1 MRNWRTPE
9 SDKAYRHNYE
19 VMRRLTIEGRAS
31 QLLRRA
37 RHISK
42 IKGWDYDLDAAWIIE
57 RMTRCKR
64 TDTPFVLVA
73 DHRHPYAPSIDRID
87 GKLGY
92 TKANCRVVAW
102 IYNQARSNYSDSVL
116 NDFALRVAKIQM
128 EDDNDCYWNR
138 GKRLT
143 VSSLVTLA
151 SRSANCQGSGDAQ
164 PTPQTES
171 DTFWADL
178 LEELRTNF
186 GIEFDKWENDFRE
199 NIDRR

>member
-1 MRNWRTPE
+1 
-9 SDKAYRHNYE
+9 
-19 VMRRLTIEGRAS
+19 MRRLTIEGRAS

-87 GKLGY
+87 STKGY
-92 TKANCRVVAW
+92 TKDNCRIVAW
-102 IYNQARSNYSDSVL
+102 VYNQARSNYSDETV
-116 NDFALRVAKIQM
+116 NQFALRVVRKQM
-128 EDDNDCYWNR
+128 KAENDNIDYWNR

-143 VSSLVTLA
+143 VCSQVTLG

-164 PTPQTES
+164 PTHETES
-171 DTFWADL
+171 DVFWADL
-178 LEELRTNF
+178 LEELRTNC
-186 GIEFDKWENDFRE
+186 GIIFDDAIADLKNADGR
-199 NIDRR
+199 

>member
-1 MRNWRTPE
+1 
-9 SDKAYRHNYE
+9 
-19 VMRRLTIEGRAS
+19 MRRLTIEGRAS

-42 IKGWDYDLDAAWIIE
+42 IKGWDYDLDADWIIS

-92 TKANCRVVAW
+92 TKANCRIVSW
-102 IYNQARSNYSDSVL
+102 IFNQARSNYSDAVL
-116 NDFALRVAKIQM
+116 NDFAMRVARIQM

-143 VSSLVTLA
+143 VCSLLTLG

-171 DTFWADL
+171 DVFWADL
-178 LEELRTNF
+178 LEELRIDLGLT
-186 GIEFDKWENDFRE
+186 FDDVEDKLRKDF
-199 NIDRR
+199 DRS